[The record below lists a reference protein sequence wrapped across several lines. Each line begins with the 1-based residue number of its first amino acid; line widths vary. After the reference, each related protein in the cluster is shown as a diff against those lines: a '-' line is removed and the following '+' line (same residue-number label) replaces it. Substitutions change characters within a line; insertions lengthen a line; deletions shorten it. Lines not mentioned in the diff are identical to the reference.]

1 MIELPLLVNFLI
13 LTLPFERGFSLI
25 FTPNFLCL
33 TLSIIIM
40 KSKIKFNALVLGAA
54 LPLFL
59 MGAGCND
66 KSTVSNDTAPTDT
79 NAAMTNADNSRV
91 NTRDRNDTTLTP
103 GDQGNSDADRG
114 ITQKIRQMVVSS
126 TNDYSMTA
134 KNIKIITADGKV
146 TLRGPVKTDAEKSGI
161 GDIATGV
168 AGAGNVDNQLEVK
181 ANP

>member
-1 MIELPLLVNFLI
+1 MNL
-13 LTLPFERGFSLI
+13 
-25 FTPNFLCL
+25 
-33 TLSIIIM
+33 
-40 KSKIKFNALVLGAA
+40 KIKSIKIASCLG

-59 MGAGCND
+59 FVVGCND
-66 KSTVSNDTAPTDT
+66 KSNSNDTTVAPSPGT
-79 NAAMTNADNSRV
+79 NAMGTNVDNSKINV
-91 NTRDRNDTTLTP
+91 RDRNDASLTP
-103 GDQGNSDADRG
+103 GDQGNSDADRA

-146 TLRGPVKTDAEKSGI
+146 TLRGPVKADAEKTGI